1 MSIER
6 VILLYASTYDFVP
19 TGGDGSRLKGMKL
32 QYITDYIEAT
42 ENAQGT
48 PIMMATAP
56 HEAKTGLG
64 AVPGVYE
71 IDFRMRPGK
80 DNKPTLTPVSLA
92 FVSPWTP
99 GAGVVDI
106 EETVVPSAAVLNV
119 RTRNGSQNISV
130 PAEGGE
136 AVGAGNGPNG

>member
-6 VILLYASTYDFVP
+6 VILLYASSYDFVP
-19 TGGDGSRLKGMKL
+19 TAGDGSRLKGLKL
-32 QYITDYIEAT
+32 QYITDYIEHT

-56 HEAKTGLG
+56 LEAKSGLA

-71 IDFRMRPGK
+71 VDFRMRPGK

-99 GAGVVDI
+99 GAGVVEI
-106 EETVVPSAAVLNV
+106 EETAAPSAAGLNV
-119 RTRNGSQNISV
+119 RTRNGSATISL
-130 PAEGGE
+130 PATAPEP
-136 AVGAGNGPNG
+136 VGAGNGTNG